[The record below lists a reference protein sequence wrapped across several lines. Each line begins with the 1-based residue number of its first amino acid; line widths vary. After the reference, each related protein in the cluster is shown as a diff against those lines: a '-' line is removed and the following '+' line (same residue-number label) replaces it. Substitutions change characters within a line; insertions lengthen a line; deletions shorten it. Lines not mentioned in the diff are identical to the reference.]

1 MIYTSIFSGFSY
13 TDQMRVFNAD
23 GIPIN
28 SFSPRNTVS
37 HNEMAYDL
45 LSDLLFVSINGN
57 SVGTEEIRAFN
68 LAGDLVDTIPLAFM
82 PGRLRGL

>member
-1 MIYTSIFSGFSY
+1 
-13 TDQMRVFNAD
+13 
-23 GIPIN
+23 
-28 SFSPRNTVS
+28 
-37 HNEMAYDL
+37 MAYDL